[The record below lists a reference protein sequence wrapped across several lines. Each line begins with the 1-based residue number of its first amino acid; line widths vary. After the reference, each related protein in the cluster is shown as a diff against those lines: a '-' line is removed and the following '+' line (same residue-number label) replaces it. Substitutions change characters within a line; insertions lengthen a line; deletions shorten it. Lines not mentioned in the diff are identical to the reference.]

1 MILLSVY
8 FSKETP
14 FAFVLGTPCSGKS
27 DAFMNNFT
35 HTHTSAHTR
44 VRARF
49 PTAMLFFCCHKCH
62 TRSKFGWK
70 NLLFLDNEEEK
81 QSLFRGLILCMFGT
95 WITNL
100 LKHIQINI
108 VSNWNTAGYH
118 IPCDTCDSKNAK
130 TLDRSV
136 RVRARERVIIGIF
149 TIPMFPFLF
158 LFQSEG
164 FLGFYPFIENDTSVS
179 IKRHVVSNK
188 TTRRFQQ
195 NNTSVSTKQHVV
207 SNKTTRCFRQNK
219 PLVERKRHALSD
231 NTLFGQCPI
240 NGREQKKQ
248 QKTKYPWFDKLELSK
263 SRVRKIF
270 CCFSAFFSRFSPIST
285 PISMRGMK
293 WGEENVTTKSTEKP

>member
-14 FAFVLGTPCSGKS
+14 FAFVLGTPSSGNS
-27 DAFMNNFT
+27 DAIVNNIT
-35 HTHTSAHTR
+35 HTHTR
-44 VRARF
+44 VRARL

-62 TRSKFGWK
+62 TRCKFGWK

-95 WITNL
+95 WITHL
-100 LKHIQINI
+100 LKHVQTNI
-108 VSNWNTAGYH
+108 VSNWKTVGYH

-158 LFQSEG
+158 LFQGEG
-164 FLGFYPFIENDTSVS
+164 FLGFSPFIENNTSVS
-179 IKRHVVSNK
+179 IKRHVVFSK

-195 NNTSVSTKQHVV
+195 NNTSFSTKQHDV
-207 SNKTTRCFRQNK
+207 SNRTTRCF
-219 PLVERKRHALSD
+219 
-231 NTLFGQCPI
+231 
-240 NGREQKKQ
+240 
-248 QKTKYPWFDKLELSK
+248 QKTNRGLRGSGTRLIVSK
-263 SRVRKIF
+263 ICV
-270 CCFSAFFSRFSPIST
+270 
-285 PISMRGMK
+285 
-293 WGEENVTTKSTEKP
+293 